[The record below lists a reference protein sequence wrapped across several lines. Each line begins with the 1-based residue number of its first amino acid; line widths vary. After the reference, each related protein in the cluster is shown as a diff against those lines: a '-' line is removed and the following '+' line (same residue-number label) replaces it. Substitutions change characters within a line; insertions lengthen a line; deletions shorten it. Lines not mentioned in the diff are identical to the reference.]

1 MANLLLENLEKK
13 ISFYMSKWSWH
24 NTKNKKE
31 TGNDK
36 SEVMEEN
43 MIVVSTSKGDFSFQS
58 ADEVLKFVQTAAQ
71 ENSETRC

>member
-1 MANLLLENLEKK
+1 
-13 ISFYMSKWSWH
+13 
-24 NTKNKKE
+24 
-31 TGNDK
+31 
-36 SEVMEEN
+36 